1 MFSVYLFRT
10 ECEQKLLFLAG
21 SQNPCWRADVENI
34 ICGQVKLD
42 MRGLWGFP
50 WKQRVQVGLH
60 DLPVERQLQVASA
73 QEIERENDRVM

>member
-1 MFSVYLFRT
+1 
-10 ECEQKLLFLAG
+10 
-21 SQNPCWRADVENI
+21 
-34 ICGQVKLD
+34 

-73 QEIERENDRVM
+73 PEIERENDRVM